1 MHQCPSAQT
10 SQQEQQQSHRHIFKP
25 NAQTPQPV
33 TMYVRYFGKIRT
45 NGAIAARS
53 TLLNVLN
60 CIQFA
65 NYVVGYATSLA
76 MALVVTVSPMV

>member
-1 MHQCPSAQT
+1 
-10 SQQEQQQSHRHIFKP
+10 
-25 NAQTPQPV
+25 
-33 TMYVRYFGKIRT
+33 MYVRYFGKIRT